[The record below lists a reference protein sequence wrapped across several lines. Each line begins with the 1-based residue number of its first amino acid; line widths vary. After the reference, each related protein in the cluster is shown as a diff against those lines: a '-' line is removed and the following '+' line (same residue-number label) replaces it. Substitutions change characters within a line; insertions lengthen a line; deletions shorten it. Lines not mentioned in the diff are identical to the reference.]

1 MPTTDP
7 ATADPIIQLSTDAL
21 RSELLGLAGHLAAA
35 QCRFLQLLAEFDRRG
50 AWAGADIRSCAH
62 WLSWR
67 IGMSL
72 RTATEQLRVAHA
84 LRALPA
90 ITEAF
95 AAGRISY
102 SKVRAI
108 TRLTHPYPAP
118 AESAPNAS
126 SNKAAN
132 AEDADEAPGAVA
144 PDTTAPD
151 TSQPAA
157 APPATA
163 ATNPTAP
170 FQAAARGPDGR
181 LTADAE
187 KVMLDLA
194 MAGTASHVEKV
205 VRATRGRLLD
215 PQRLS
220 AQRRVSWRWD
230 DDGTLVLRGR
240 FPPADGAALIAA
252 IEAHLPEPQTRT
264 PDQPVPD
271 DVVPAGAE
279 QRPGA
284 VADRRAA
291 RRADALV
298 ELATRPDTAPAPN
311 LAEGTHLIMHIGTA
325 TALQPATATA
335 PTRSAEPDTAQTA
348 ATANARPTA
357 TEPEQT
363 PPRRIGTQR
372 SSMVPYC
379 YQAQP
384 RGSACDARVRPSSRT
399 PRPNRLYLGRT
410 RRLASPAQLA
420 ALTVRDHGSCHS
432 RLLPHPPSARPPR
445 PALAVRRPHRCRQP
459 GVDLQLPPHTD
470 PVSTDTASNATGT
483 PGAFYDPTTPP
494 FRRPRSPSPAAPNAW
509 SSSTPPPNYR
519 SSPQASL
526 PIGEANN
533 STWKPS
539 STGSSHDQH
548 QPPHD
553 RPERSAERFPE
564 ILR

>member
-7 ATADPIIQLSTDAL
+7 VTTDPITHLSTDAL

-50 AWAGADIRSCAH
+50 GWAGADVRSCAH

-67 IGMSL
+67 SGMSL

-84 LRALPA
+84 LRTLPA

-108 TRLTHPYPAP
+108 TRLTHPYPG
-118 AESAPNAS
+118 SAPNAAS
-126 SNKAAN
+126 TTAA
-132 AEDADEAPGAVA
+132 AEDADEAPDAA
-144 PDTTAPD
+144 SPNTNPSDTTAPE

-163 ATNPTAP
+163 GTDRTAP
-170 FQAAARGPDGR
+170 FQAVARGPDGR

-187 KVMLDLA
+187 MVMLDLA

-205 VRATRGRLLD
+205 VRATRSRLLD

-220 AQRRVSWRWD
+220 AQRTVSWRWD

-240 FPPADGAALIAA
+240 FPPADGAALVAA
-252 IEAHLPEPQTRT
+252 IEAQLPELQTCT

-271 DVVPAGAE
+271 DVAAAGAE

-298 ELATRPDTAPAPN
+298 ELATRPDTAPSPN

-325 TALQPATATA
+325 TALQPATATM
-335 PTRSAEPDTAQTA
+335 PTRSAEPDTASTS
-348 ATANARPTA
+348 ATDDAHPTA
-357 TEPEQT
+357 TEPGPIPT
-363 PPRRIGTQR
+363 PPDWRAEIVDGPVLLPGTAER
-372 SSMVPYC
+372 L
-379 YQAQP
+379 
-384 RGSACDARVRPSSRT
+384 ACDARVQALFQDT
-399 PRPNRLYLGRT
+399 TTNRLYLGRT

-420 ALTVRDHGSCHS
+420 ALTVRDHGRCQFPGCSHTRYLHAHHVQHWLYGGPTDVDNLVLICSFHHTLIHEQGY
-432 RLLPHPPSARPPR
+432 RIQRDGNTWRVLRPDDTPVPP
-445 PALAVRRPHRCRQP
+445 
-459 GVDLQLPPHTD
+459 
-470 PVSTDTASNATGT
+470 TAEPLSG
-483 PGAFYDPTTPP
+483 
-494 FRRPRSPSPAAPNAW
+494 R
-509 SSSTPPPNYR
+509 
-519 SSPQASL
+519 
-526 PIGEANN
+526 
-533 STWKPS
+533 
-539 STGSSHDQH
+539 
-548 QPPHD
+548 
-553 RPERSAERFPE
+553 AERLVELHTTAQLQITPV
-564 ILR
+564 